1 MPRKKRLGKTGVK
14 HLPKK
19 RRLEEGA
26 SEEESI
32 QDEKQETA
40 GEADN
45 SEVAAGEEDES
56 SDGEAQR
63 VAVEEHARERDA
75 LASWEQAAE
84 NFNVTFSACAI
95 CQASSFS
102 LQ

>member
-19 RRLEEGA
+19 RRLEEEA

-45 SEVAAGEEDES
+45 S
-56 SDGEAQR
+56 
-63 VAVEEHARERDA
+63 ARLL
-75 LASWEQAAE
+75 LARRMKTAMARH
-84 NFNVTFSACAI
+84 SA
-95 CQASSFS
+95 
-102 LQ
+102 